1 MNKIYTKTGDK
12 GETSMLGGKRVSKSC
27 LEMEAIGEVDEL
39 NSWLGILIEEIED
52 DFKKETKKL
61 REVQKDLFLIGANLA
76 SLQMPKTK
84 SKLADLQ
91 ACRLVNLEKWIDAME
106 KDLSKLKS
114 FIFYTGSEEAV
125 KAFYARAICRRAERV
140 MIALSEKY
148 EVNQLIKQYLNRLS
162 DLLFVLARWLNK
174 QEGVNDVRWEKI

>member
-1 MNKIYTKTGDK
+1 MPKIYTKKGDK

-106 KDLSKLKS
+106 KDLPKLKS
-114 FIFYTGSEEAV
+114 FISYTGSEEAV

-140 MIALSEKY
+140 MIKLSEQYK
-148 EVNQLIKQYLNRLS
+148 VPVQVKKYLNRLS
-162 DLLFVLARWLNK
+162 DTLFVLGRWLNK
-174 QEGVNDVRWEKI
+174 RAGVEDINWKK